1 MANKKK
7 DEEKEKLMNHLQGY
21 RMWKG
26 IRQID
31 LAVATKISVATI
43 RNIEKDNYTPKFT
56 LRLKLADY
64 FGVREKQLFYK
75 DDEKLGG

>member
-7 DEEKEKLMNHLQGY
+7 DEEKEQLLNHLQGY

-43 RNIEKDNYTPKFT
+43 RNVEKNNYTPKIT

-64 FGVREKQLFYK
+64 FGVSEKQLFYRE
-75 DDEKLGG
+75 DE